1 LDIAPAQTG
10 VMNDVDAEILI
21 EMNRVGA
28 AMEVRAVSAG
38 DGLEVVFTA
47 PANAGQTDIERVARS
62 KLAYV
67 RGKQRDGEKPERKGG
82 KGGVVA

>member
-1 LDIAPAQTG
+1 MDDP
-10 VMNDVDAEILI
+10 DSEILI
-21 EMNRVGA
+21 EMNRIGG

-47 PANAGQTDIERVARS
+47 PSNAAQGDIERVARA

-67 RGKQRDGEKPERKGG
+67 RAKARGEGAPAKKPDG
-82 KGGVVA
+82 KGGWIA